1 VFHSNLDWLNTLK
14 PNFKVLPL
22 KDRLLCGIGA
32 LLGLTVSS
40 LLSLWILGDFEA
52 WYIAP
57 MGASSVLL
65 FAVPASPLAQPW
77 NILVGNTIAAVVGV
91 TCALFI
97 ARTTEAFSLAVAL
110 AIILMMTT
118 DSLHPPS
125 GAVAITAVLGGNAV
139 HELGYAFVFY
149 PVLLNSIL
157 LMVIAIVFNRMI
169 GKRYPQQAQLNT
181 RSKDPTPTQKVTI
194 QPQDIQEVL
203 DQQTELLDISEYDLQ
218 KIILEAQDRA
228 NARAVN
234 QFTCQDIMTKDVV
247 TLHANDNI
255 QHALDKFK
263 EMNLMS
269 LPVVNAEGKL
279 VGTLAMYQVVEWFKR
294 AADVRSSWEHQVKHI
309 MTRKVV
315 TVQPLQPIQDLVPYF
330 VERSFNYIPVVSE
343 QRLVGIISRADIIAA
358 LNQELNHFKMR
369 A

>member
-97 ARTTEAFSLAVAL
+97 ASPTEAFSLAVAL

-157 LMVIAIVFNRMI
+157 LMVIAI
-169 GKRYPQQAQLNT
+169 
-181 RSKDPTPTQKVTI
+181 
-194 QPQDIQEVL
+194 
-203 DQQTELLDISEYDLQ
+203 
-218 KIILEAQDRA
+218 
-228 NARAVN
+228 
-234 QFTCQDIMTKDVV
+234 
-247 TLHANDNI
+247 
-255 QHALDKFK
+255 
-263 EMNLMS
+263 
-269 LPVVNAEGKL
+269 
-279 VGTLAMYQVVEWFKR
+279 
-294 AADVRSSWEHQVKHI
+294 
-309 MTRKVV
+309 
-315 TVQPLQPIQDLVPYF
+315 
-330 VERSFNYIPVVSE
+330 
-343 QRLVGIISRADIIAA
+343 RL
-358 LNQELNHFKMR
+358 
-369 A
+369 